1 MVFLL
6 LHEQQLA
13 SFAVLARAIPCSA
26 VVQPNVTGMQA
37 GWFNLSPAD
46 KAINSNPASSKGVAQ
61 KPLIS
66 SDCG

>member
-1 MVFLL
+1 MVLLL

-13 SFAVLARAIPCSA
+13 SFAVIARDIPCSA
-26 VVQPNVTGMQA
+26 VVQANVTGMQA
-37 GWFNLSPAD
+37 GGFNVSPQD

-66 SDCG
+66 SVCG